1 VMFVVADS
9 LSDELVADML
19 TLPLL
24 FLVLCCPTGFRRG
37 EMDPDC
43 DPNTPLLLEPRRR
56 KS

>member
-1 VMFVVADS
+1 MMFVVADS